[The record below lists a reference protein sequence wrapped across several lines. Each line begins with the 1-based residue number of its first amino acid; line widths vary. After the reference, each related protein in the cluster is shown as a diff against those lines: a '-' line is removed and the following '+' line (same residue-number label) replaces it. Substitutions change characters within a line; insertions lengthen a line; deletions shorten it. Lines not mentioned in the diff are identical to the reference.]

1 MVSLL
6 IVKADF
12 EVARWQQVV
21 VDVDVEI
28 VVLLSAVVVD
38 KSGRF

>member
-28 VVLLSAVVVD
+28 VVLLFEVVVD